1 MQVGEKVREGDE
13 DDGDDDELEGNEEE
27 EDEGSKITVIQIVP
41 ASTVSNAATS
51 PTPAVMFEYSRIRI
65 LGEKGLKRAGGRQEP
80 DLRHA
85 PKK

>member
-13 DDGDDDELEGNEEE
+13 DDGDDDELEGNEEEE

-51 PTPAVMFEYSRIRI
+51 PTPAVI
-65 LGEKGLKRAGGRQEP
+65 LDCSTGWGWWSGSWVGLT
-80 DLRHA
+80 
-85 PKK
+85 